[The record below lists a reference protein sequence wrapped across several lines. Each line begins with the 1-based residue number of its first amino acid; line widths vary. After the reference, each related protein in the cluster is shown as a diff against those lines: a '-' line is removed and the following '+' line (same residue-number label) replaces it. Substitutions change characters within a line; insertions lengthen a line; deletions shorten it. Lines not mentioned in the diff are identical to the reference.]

1 MTHLNRR
8 QLLRS
13 AGTGLAALAL
23 SPLYAV
29 AKDAAK
35 DAPADGF
42 KLPPLPYAY
51 DALEPSIDKE
61 TMEIHHDKHHAAYV
75 KKLNDALKDHP
86 DFLKMDLIDVL
97 KNVDKLPKDLQQNV
111 INNGGG
117 AFNHSLFWLWMAPK
131 EKGGG
136 ADPTGELA
144 KAIDATFDSVA
155 KLKDKMSAAGVKQ
168 FGSGW
173 AWLVLDKGKLDVVS
187 TRQPEQPRPD
197 RRHAAAGRGR
207 VGTRLLP
214 EVPPG
219 PGQVPGGVV
228 ERGQLAVCRRPLRR
242 GDQDEVRTGAS

>member
-1 MTHLNRR
+1 MTHPNRR

-35 DAPADGF
+35 DAPTEGF

-144 KAIDATFDSVA
+144 KAIDGAFDSVA
-155 KLKDKMSAAGVKQ
+155 KLKEKMNARRRQAVRQ
-168 FGSGW
+168 RW

-187 TRQPEQPRPD
+187 TANQNSP
-197 RRHAAAGRGR
+197 
-207 VGTRLLP
+207 VL
-214 EVPPG
+214 
-219 PGQVPGGVV
+219 
-228 ERGQLAVCRRPLRR
+228 
-242 GDQDEVRTGAS
+242 TGATPLLGVDVWEHAYYLKYHQDRAKYLEAWWNVVNWPYVADLYADAIKTK